1 MIPVEEHSP
10 NRNLSLNLNN
20 ITSNTNNG
28 NNHSSSDMSNAT
40 TTIITIN
47 NLHQDNDL
55 CDEDL
60 IDENTKLLSYEKQA
74 NGDAMKP
81 NFNQNNHQKNQKNK
95 NIMKNVTT
103 TNNCDEKQIKNGHV
117 SSAIKSDN
125 NVEYLGN
132 KLKSLKK
139 NMEEQKQNQQ
149 QQEQSQKDPNQQQ
162 NQQKK
167 VTLKRYGIQFR
178 PIINFFLR
186 YLWNSCRKY
195 QNNKIEKQK
204 NK

>member
-1 MIPVEEHSP
+1 MIPIEEHSP

-20 ITSNTNNG
+20 ITNTNNG
-28 NNHSSSDMSNAT
+28 NNHSSNTSDMSNTT

-47 NLHQDNDL
+47 NLHQDNVNDL

-81 NFNQNNHQKNQKNK
+81 NLNHHQQNNHKNQKNK
-95 NIMKNVTT
+95 IIMKNVTT
-103 TNNCDEKQIKNGHV
+103 TNNCDEIQKNGHV
-117 SSAIKSDN
+117 TSAIKSDN
-125 NVEYLGN
+125 NVEFLGN
-132 KLKSLKK
+132 KLKILKK

-149 QQEQSQKDPNQQQ
+149 QQQQQEQKDQNQQ

-167 VTLKRYGIQFR
+167 VTLKR
-178 PIINFFLR
+178 
-186 YLWNSCRKY
+186 
-195 QNNKIEKQK
+195 
-204 NK
+204 

>member
-1 MIPVEEHSP
+1 MIPIEEHSP

-20 ITSNTNNG
+20 ITNTNNG
-28 NNHSSSDMSNAT
+28 NNHSSNTSDMSNTT

-81 NFNQNNHQKNQKNK
+81 NLNHHQQNNHKNQKNK
-95 NIMKNVTT
+95 IIMKNVTT
-103 TNNCDEKQIKNGHV
+103 TNNCDEIQKNGHV
-117 SSAIKSDN
+117 TSAIKSDN
-125 NVEYLGN
+125 NVEFLGN
-132 KLKSLKK
+132 KLKILKK

-149 QQEQSQKDPNQQQ
+149 QQQQQEQKDQNQQ

-167 VTLKRYGIQFR
+167 VTLKR
-178 PIINFFLR
+178 
-186 YLWNSCRKY
+186 
-195 QNNKIEKQK
+195 
-204 NK
+204 

>member
-1 MIPVEEHSP
+1 MLSYMIPVEEHSP

-20 ITSNTNNG
+20 ITNNTNNG
-28 NNHSSSDMSNAT
+28 NNHSSSDMSNTTTTT

-74 NGDAMKP
+74 VNGDAMKP
-81 NFNQNNHQKNQKNK
+81 NFNHHQKNQK

-103 TNNCDEKQIKNGHV
+103 INNCDEKQIKNGHV
-117 SSAIKSDN
+117 TSSVIKSDN

-139 NMEEQKQNQQ
+139 NMEEKKQNE
-149 QQEQSQKDPNQQQ
+149 QEQSQQKDPNQQ

-167 VTLKRYGIQFR
+167 VTLKR
-178 PIINFFLR
+178 
-186 YLWNSCRKY
+186 
-195 QNNKIEKQK
+195 
-204 NK
+204 

>member
-20 ITSNTNNG
+20 ITNTNNG

-47 NLHQDNDL
+47 NLHQDNVNDL

-60 IDENTKLLSYEKQA
+60 IDENTKLLSYEKKQA
-74 NGDAMKP
+74 MNGDAMKP
-81 NFNQNNHQKNQKNK
+81 NLNHHQKNQKNK
-95 NIMKNVTT
+95 IIVKNVNTS
-103 TNNCDEKQIKNGHV
+103 NCDDDEIQKNGHV
-117 SSAIKSDN
+117 VTTSAIKSDN
-125 NVEYLGN
+125 NVEFLGN

-139 NMEEQKQNQQ
+139 NMEEQKQQQ
-149 QQEQSQKDPNQQQ
+149 QQEQSQKDQTTQQ

-167 VTLKRYGIQFR
+167 VTLKR
-178 PIINFFLR
+178 
-186 YLWNSCRKY
+186 
-195 QNNKIEKQK
+195 
-204 NK
+204 